1 MKKLV
6 LAVLV
11 LTLAYFSFHSFV
23 FNGVKN
29 DLRTRIDQDFYKNTG
44 VMPKSTLVL
53 VQVGSNVYEG
63 TYQAFNY
70 SESVRLVYDGNMS
83 GAYQY
88 SESNYSS
95 N

>member
-11 LTLAYFSFHSFV
+11 LTLAYFSFHSFM
-23 FNGVKN
+23 FNRVKN
-29 DLRTRIDQDFYKNTG
+29 DLRTRIDQGFYKNTG

-53 VQVGSNVYEG
+53 AQVGSNVYEG
-63 TYQAFNY
+63 TYQVFNY